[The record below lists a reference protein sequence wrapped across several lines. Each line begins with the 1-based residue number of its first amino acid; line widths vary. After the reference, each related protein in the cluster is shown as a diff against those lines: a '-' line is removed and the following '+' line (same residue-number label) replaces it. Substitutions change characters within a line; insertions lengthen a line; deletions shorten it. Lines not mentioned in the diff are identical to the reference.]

1 MANCRRESWGERL
14 ISRRYP
20 LRYSIGRK
28 LALVLMCSRP
38 QSALYNAF
46 ALLRGIVFCLFL
58 LLAAFLACPLPSG
71 AQQVPP
77 GAIGRVEGNDV
88 SVDNGTAADNVPAA
102 APAPGTPSFVFN
114 GSVLTVHD
122 GKARLMLVAGGQV
135 DICGPAKFTLLQ
147 SGASITLALNF
158 GRIHLQLPASTPL
171 RIFTPT
177 MIATPLDIG
186 GASRDITAG
195 LDMNDSLC
203 VVATNGA
210 IRLEQ
215 QFTGAGLIV
224 PQSGEFF
231 LSAGNLV
238 PVAGTPGSCECA
250 PMHVQ
255 SLPPPQIPVL
265 GVTSRDQ
272 LNVEQYPSEAAPAPA
287 PTPSPA
293 PSVAEKEP
301 APEPNVQL
309 RILAGANETHPTL
322 PPPQD
327 AVPPPPLVSVPEYK
341 IILPP
346 LVYSASSSPAPPED
360 PAIEAV
366 LLVRTVHV
374 EPDYQFTGH
383 VEAPHLATVAQKT
396 SSSPGKQGATD
407 ANSSGGKKEGFWA
420 RLKRAF
426 GGSS

>member
-1 MANCRRESWGERL
+1 
-14 ISRRYP
+14 
-20 LRYSIGRK
+20 
-28 LALVLMCSRP
+28 MCSRP
-38 QSALYNAF
+38 KFAAYNA
-46 ALLRGIVFCLFL
+46 ARLRPGIIAVLFL
-58 LLAAFLACPLPSG
+58 AFVSFLAG
-71 AQQVPP
+71 AQASRGQQAPP

-88 SVDNGTAADNVPAA
+88 SVDNGTTGDSSPTSAT
-102 APAPGTPSFVFN
+102 PGSPSFVFN

-122 GKARLMLVAGGQV
+122 GKARLTLVAGGQV

-147 SGASITLALNF
+147 SGPSITLALNF

-203 VVATNGA
+203 VLATSGA

-238 PVAGTPGSCECA
+238 PVAGTPGSCECT

-255 SLPPPQIPVL
+255 SLPPPQIPVM

-272 LNVEQYPSEAAPAPA
+272 LNVEQYPSEAAPTPA
-287 PTPSPA
+287 PPKAPPA
-293 PSVAEKEP
+293 ETAAKAPP
-301 APEPNVQL
+301 PEPNVQL
-309 RILAGANETHPTL
+309 RVLAGANDSHPTL
-322 PPPQD
+322 PAPKET
-327 AVPPPPLVSVPEYK
+327 APPPPVVSMPEYK

-346 LVYSASSSPAPPED
+346 LVYSASSAPAPPED
-360 PAIEAV
+360 PELGAV

-383 VEAPHLATVAQKT
+383 VEAPHLETVSQK
-396 SSSPGKQGATD
+396 SSPSPGKQGAGEG
-407 ANSSGGKKEGFWA
+407 NSSGNKKEGFWA

>member
-1 MANCRRESWGERL
+1 
-14 ISRRYP
+14 
-20 LRYSIGRK
+20 
-28 LALVLMCSRP
+28 V
-38 QSALYNAF
+38 
-46 ALLRGIVFCLFL
+46 
-58 LLAAFLACPLPSG
+58 
-71 AQQVPP
+71 
-77 GAIGRVEGNDV
+77 GRVEGMDV
-88 SVDNGTAADNVPAA
+88 SVDNGTTADNSAAVA
-102 APAPGTPSFVFN
+102 APPGSPSFVFS

-122 GKARLMLVAGGQV
+122 GKARLTLIAGGQV

-147 SGASITLALNF
+147 SGTSITLALNF

-186 GASRDITAG
+186 GASREITAG

-203 VVATNGA
+203 VVASSGA

-238 PVAGTPGSCECA
+238 PVAGAPGSCDCT
-250 PMHVQ
+250 PMHAQ
-255 SLPPPQIPVL
+255 ALPPPQIPVM

-287 PTPSPA
+287 PAPA
-293 PSVAEKEP
+293 PPAAVAEKEP

-309 RILAGANETHPTL
+309 RILAGANETHPIL
-322 PPPQD
+322 PAPKD
-327 AVPPPPLVSVPEYK
+327 AAPPPPVVSVPEYK

-360 PAIEAV
+360 PTLGAV

-383 VEAPHLATVAQKT
+383 VEAPHLESVTQKS
-396 SSSPGKQGATD
+396 SSSPGKQGASVS
-407 ANSSGGKKEGFWA
+407 NSSGGKKEGFWA

>member
-1 MANCRRESWGERL
+1 M
-14 ISRRYP
+14 I
-20 LRYSIGRK
+20 
-28 LALVLMCSRP
+28 LALS
-38 QSALYNAF
+38 
-46 ALLRGIVFCLFL
+46 
-58 LLAAFLACPLPSG
+58 AFLICAPMSRGQQAPAG
-71 AQQVPP
+71 AV
-77 GAIGRVEGNDV
+77 GRVEGNDV
-88 SVDNGTAADNVPAA
+88 SVDNGTAADGAPAA
-102 APAPGTPSFVFN
+102 ATPGAPSFVFN

-122 GKARLMLVAGGQV
+122 GKARLTLVAGGQV

-147 SGASITLALNF
+147 SGAAITLALNF

-203 VVATNGA
+203 VVASSGA

-238 PVAGTPGSCECA
+238 PVAGAPGSCECTPLHA
-250 PMHVQ
+250 Q
-255 SLPPPQIPVL
+255 SLPPPQIPVM
-265 GVTSRDQ
+265 GVTSPDQ
-272 LNVEQYPSEAAPAPA
+272 LNTEQYPSQEAPA
-287 PTPSPA
+287 PTPALPA
-293 PSVAEKEP
+293 AVAEKEP

-322 PPPQD
+322 PAPKD
-327 AVPPPPLVSVPEYK
+327 AAPPPPVVAVPEYK

-346 LVYSASSSPAPPED
+346 LVYSASALPAPPED
-360 PAIEAV
+360 PAMGAV

-383 VEAPHLATVAQKT
+383 VEAPHLETVAQKS
-396 SSSPGKQGATD
+396 SSSPGKQGVSD

>member
-1 MANCRRESWGERL
+1 MS
-14 ISRRYP
+14 
-20 LRYSIGRK
+20 
-28 LALVLMCSRP
+28 SRP
-38 QSALYNAF
+38 QSALCITGY
-46 ALLRGIVFCLFL
+46 LRPNSLAPIILV
-58 LLAAFLACPLPSG
+58 LAAFLMCPPFSRG
-71 AQQVPP
+71 QQAPP
-77 GAIGRVEGNDV
+77 GALGRVEGNDV
-88 SVDNGTAADNVPAA
+88 SVDNGTAADSAPAA
-102 APAPGTPSFVFN
+102 AAPGAPSYVFN

-122 GKARLMLVAGGQV
+122 GKARLTLAAGGQV

-147 SGASITLALNF
+147 SGAAITLALNF
-158 GRIHLQLPASTPL
+158 GRIHLQLAASTPL

-203 VVATNGA
+203 VLATSGA

-238 PVAGTPGSCECA
+238 PVAGAPGSCECT

-255 SLPPPQIPVL
+255 SLPPPQIPVM
-265 GVTSRDQ
+265 GVTSPDQ
-272 LNVEQYPSEAAPAPA
+272 LNTEQYPSEAAPAPA
-287 PTPSPA
+287 PKSPA
-293 PSVAEKEP
+293 AVAEKEP
-301 APEPNVQL
+301 AAEPNVQL

-322 PPPQD
+322 PAPKEATPP
-327 AVPPPPLVSVPEYK
+327 APVVSVPEYK

-346 LVYSASSSPAPPED
+346 LVYSASSLPAPPED
-360 PAIEAV
+360 PSIEAV

-383 VEAPHLATVAQKT
+383 VEAPSMETAAQKS
-396 SSSPGKQGATD
+396 SSSPGKQGASE
-407 ANSSGGKKEGFWA
+407 ANSPGGKKEGFWA

>member
-1 MANCRRESWGERL
+1 VA
-14 ISRRYP
+14 
-20 LRYSIGRK
+20 
-28 LALVLMCSRP
+28 A
-38 QSALYNAF
+38 
-46 ALLRGIVFCLFL
+46 LFL
-58 LLAAFLACPLPSG
+58 AFVAVLADARVSRGQDA
-71 AQQVPP
+71 PP
-77 GAIGRVEGNDV
+77 GAIGRVEGHDV
-88 SVDNGTAADNVPAA
+88 SVDNGTTADNSPAA
-102 APAPGTPSFVFN
+102 VTPGTPSFVFN

-122 GKARLMLVAGGQV
+122 GKARLTLVAGGQV

-147 SGASITLALNF
+147 SGVSITLALNF
-158 GRIHLQLPASTPL
+158 GRVHLQLPASTPL

-186 GASRDITAG
+186 GASRDIIAG

-203 VVATNGA
+203 VVATSGA

-215 QFTGAGLIV
+215 QFSGAGLIV

-238 PVAGTPGSCECA
+238 PVAGTPGSCECT

-255 SLPPPQIPVL
+255 SLPPPQIPVM

-272 LNVEQYPSEAAPAPA
+272 LNVEQYPSEAAPTPA
-287 PTPSPA
+287 PTPA
-293 PSVAEKEP
+293 PPTETAAKEP

-322 PPPQD
+322 PAPKAAAPSPP
-327 AVPPPPLVSVPEYK
+327 VVSVPEYK

-346 LVYSASSSPAPPED
+346 LVYSASSLPAPPED

-383 VEAPHLATVAQKT
+383 VEAPHLETVAQKT
-396 SSSPGKQGATD
+396 SSSSSSSPGKQGAG
-407 ANSSGGKKEGFWA
+407 AGNSSGGKKEGFWA

>member
-1 MANCRRESWGERL
+1 
-14 ISRRYP
+14 
-20 LRYSIGRK
+20 
-28 LALVLMCSRP
+28 MCSRP
-38 QSALYNAF
+38 QSAQRKAF
-46 ALLRGIVFCLFL
+46 PLRRRIVIPLVL
-58 LLAAFLACPLPSG
+58 VLTAISACPQLSRGQQAPSG
-71 AQQVPP
+71 AV
-77 GAIGRVEGNDV
+77 GRVEGMDV
-88 SVDNGTAADNVPAA
+88 SVDNGTTADNSAAVA
-102 APAPGTPSFVFN
+102 APPGSPSFVFS

-122 GKARLMLVAGGQV
+122 GKARLTLIAGGQV

-147 SGASITLALNF
+147 SGTSITLALNF

-186 GASRDITAG
+186 GASREITAG

-203 VVATNGA
+203 VVASSGA

-224 PQSGEFF
+224 PQIGEFF

-238 PVAGTPGSCECA
+238 PVAGAPGSCDCT
-250 PMHVQ
+250 PMHAQ
-255 SLPPPQIPVL
+255 ALPPPQIPVM

-287 PTPSPA
+287 PAPA
-293 PSVAEKEP
+293 PPAAVAEKEP

-309 RILAGANETHPTL
+309 RILAGANETHPIL
-322 PPPQD
+322 PAPKD
-327 AVPPPPLVSVPEYK
+327 AAPPPPVVSVPEYK

-360 PAIEAV
+360 PTLGAV

-383 VEAPHLATVAQKT
+383 VEAPHLESVTQKS
-396 SSSPGKQGATD
+396 SSSPGKQGASVS
-407 ANSSGGKKEGFWA
+407 NSSGGKKEGFWA

>member
-1 MANCRRESWGERL
+1 
-14 ISRRYP
+14 
-20 LRYSIGRK
+20 
-28 LALVLMCSRP
+28 MCSRP
-38 QSALYNAF
+38 KFAAYNA
-46 ALLRGIVFCLFL
+46 ARLRPGIIAVLFL
-58 LLAAFLACPLPSG
+58 AFVSLLAG
-71 AQQVPP
+71 AQASRGQQAPP

-88 SVDNGTAADNVPAA
+88 SVDNGTTGDSSPTSAT
-102 APAPGTPSFVFN
+102 PGSPSFVFN

-122 GKARLMLVAGGQV
+122 GKARLTLVAGGQV

-147 SGASITLALNF
+147 SGPSITLALNF

-203 VVATNGA
+203 VLATSGA

-238 PVAGTPGSCECA
+238 PVAGTPGSCECT

-255 SLPPPQIPVL
+255 SLPPPQIPVM

-272 LNVEQYPSEAAPAPA
+272 LNVEQYPSEAAPTPA
-287 PTPSPA
+287 PPKA
-293 PSVAEKEP
+293 PPIETAAKAP

-309 RILAGANETHPTL
+309 RVLAGANDSHPTL
-322 PPPQD
+322 PAPKET
-327 AVPPPPLVSVPEYK
+327 APPPPVVSMPEYK

-346 LVYSASSSPAPPED
+346 LVYSASSAPAPPED
-360 PAIEAV
+360 PELGAV

-383 VEAPHLATVAQKT
+383 VEAPHLETVSQK
-396 SSSPGKQGATD
+396 SSPSPGKQGAGEG
-407 ANSSGGKKEGFWA
+407 NSSGNKKEGFWA

>member
-1 MANCRRESWGERL
+1 MWEQL

-28 LALVLMCSRP
+28 LALVPMCSRP
-38 QSALYNAF
+38 QFAAYKALC
-46 ALLRGIVFCLFL
+46 LKPRIVAVLFL
-58 LLAAFLACPLPSG
+58 AFIALLAA
-71 AQQVPP
+71 AQVSRGQQAPP

-88 SVDNGTAADNVPAA
+88 SVDNGTTGDSSPAA
-102 APAPGTPSFVFN
+102 ATPGAPSFVFN

-122 GKARLMLVAGGQV
+122 GKARLTLVAGGQV

-147 SGASITLALNF
+147 SGPSITLALNF
-158 GRIHLQLPASTPL
+158 GRVHLQLPASTPL

-186 GASRDITAG
+186 GASRDIIAG

-203 VVATNGA
+203 VVATSGA

-238 PVAGTPGSCECA
+238 PVAGTPGSCECT

-255 SLPPPQIPVL
+255 SLPPPQIPVM

-272 LNVEQYPSEAAPAPA
+272 LNVQQYPSEAAPTPAATPA
-287 PTPSPA
+287 PPVETTA
-293 PSVAEKEP
+293 KEP

-309 RILAGANETHPTL
+309 RILAGTKETHPTL
-322 PPPQD
+322 PAPKDAAPSPP
-327 AVPPPPLVSVPEYK
+327 VVSVPEYK

-346 LVYSASSSPAPPED
+346 LVYSTSSLPSPPED

-383 VEAPHLATVAQKT
+383 VEAPHLEAVAQKS
-396 SSSPGKQGATD
+396 SSSPGRQGAGEG
-407 ANSSGGKKEGFWA
+407 NSSGGKKEGFWA

>member
-1 MANCRRESWGERL
+1 MVV
-14 ISRRYP
+14 P
-20 LRYSIGRK
+20 L
-28 LALVLMCSRP
+28 LLVLTAMGTRP
-38 QSALYNAF
+38 QMS
-46 ALLRGIVFCLFL
+46 RG
-58 LLAAFLACPLPSG
+58 
-71 AQQVPP
+71 QQAPP
-77 GAIGRVEGNDV
+77 GAVGRVEGMDV
-88 SVDNGTAADNVPAA
+88 SVDNGTTADNSSAVAA
-102 APAPGTPSFVFN
+102 APGSPSFVFS

-122 GKARLMLVAGGQV
+122 GKARLTLIAGGQV

-186 GASRDITAG
+186 GASREITAG

-203 VVATNGA
+203 VVAASGA

-238 PVAGTPGSCECA
+238 PVAGAPGSCECT
-250 PMHVQ
+250 PMHAQ
-255 SLPPPQIPVL
+255 ALPPPQIPVM

-272 LNVEQYPSEAAPAPA
+272 LNVEQYPSEAAPAP
-287 PTPSPA
+287 TPA
-293 PSVAEKEP
+293 PPTAVAEKEP

-309 RILAGANETHPTL
+309 RILAGANETHPIL
-322 PPPQD
+322 PAPKD
-327 AVPPPPLVSVPEYK
+327 AAPPPPVLSVPEYK

-360 PAIEAV
+360 PAIGAV

-383 VEAPHLATVAQKT
+383 VEAPHWETVAQKS
-396 SSSPGKQGATD
+396 SSSPGKQGASVS
-407 ANSSGGKKEGFWA
+407 NSSAGKKEGFWA

>member
-1 MANCRRESWGERL
+1 
-14 ISRRYP
+14 
-20 LRYSIGRK
+20 
-28 LALVLMCSRP
+28 MCSRP

-46 ALLRGIVFCLFL
+46 RSRPRIVALLILVGT
-58 LLAAFLACPLPSG
+58 AFLACPRLSRG
-71 AQQVPP
+71 QQAPA

-88 SVDNGTAADNVPAA
+88 SVDNGTAAES
-102 APAPGTPSFVFN
+102 APAPAAHGSPSFVFN

-122 GKARLMLVAGGQV
+122 GKARLTLVAGGQV
-135 DICGPAKFTLLQ
+135 DVCGPAKFTLLQ
-147 SGASITLALNF
+147 SGPSITLALNF
-158 GRIHLQLPASTPL
+158 GRIHLQLPVSTPL

-186 GASRDITAG
+186 GASREITAG

-203 VVATNGA
+203 VVASSGA

-238 PVAGTPGSCECA
+238 PVAGAPGSCECT
-250 PMHVQ
+250 PMHAQ
-255 SLPPPQIPVL
+255 SSPPPQIPVM

-272 LNVEQYPSEAAPAPA
+272 LNVQQYPSEAAPAPT
-287 PTPSPA
+287 PTPPTA
-293 PSVAEKEP
+293 VAEKEP
-301 APEPNVQL
+301 APQPNVQL
-309 RILAGANETHPTL
+309 RILAGANETHPIL
-322 PPPQD
+322 PAPKD
-327 AVPPPPLVSVPEYK
+327 AAPPPPVLSVPEYK

-346 LVYSASSSPAPPED
+346 LVYSASSSPTPPED

-383 VEAPHLATVAQKT
+383 VEAPHLEPVAQKS
-396 SSSPGKQGATD
+396 SSSPGKQGAGE

>member
-1 MANCRRESWGERL
+1 LQERR
-14 ISRRYP
+14 ISRRYA
-20 LRYSIGRK
+20 LRYSIERK
-28 LALVLMCSRP
+28 FALDPMCSRP
-38 QSALYNAF
+38 QSALCNAAHLRPSSF
-46 ALLRGIVFCLFL
+46 APIV
-58 LLAAFLACPLPSG
+58 LALGAFLVCPLLSRG
-71 AQQVPP
+71 QQAPP

-88 SVDNGTAADNVPAA
+88 SVDNGTTVDNAPAA
-102 APAPGTPSFVFN
+102 AATRGSPSFVFN
-114 GSVLTVHD
+114 GSVMTVHD
-122 GKARLMLVAGGQV
+122 GKARLALVAGGQV

-238 PVAGTPGSCECA
+238 PVAGAPGGCDCT

-265 GVTSRDQ
+265 GVTSPNQ
-272 LNVEQYPSEAAPAPA
+272 LNTEQYPSEAAPAPA
-287 PTPSPA
+287 PTPA
-293 PSVAEKEP
+293 PPIAVAEKEP

-309 RILAGANETHPTL
+309 RILAGANQTHP
-322 PPPQD
+322 
-327 AVPPPPLVSVPEYK
+327 
-341 IILPP
+341 IM
-346 LVYSASSSPAPPED
+346 PAPKDRFFRCRSTRLFCRRWCIRLPHRPRRRKIRRLRRFCWCEPCTWSRIINSQD
-360 PAIEAV
+360 MWKHRIWKRWRRRVAHRRESKGRAMRIHLEA
-366 LLVRTVHV
+366 
-374 EPDYQFTGH
+374 
-383 VEAPHLATVAQKT
+383 
-396 SSSPGKQGATD
+396 
-407 ANSSGGKKEGFWA
+407 
-420 RLKRAF
+420 KRKDF
-426 GGSS
+426 GRD

>member
-1 MANCRRESWGERL
+1 
-14 ISRRYP
+14 
-20 LRYSIGRK
+20 
-28 LALVLMCSRP
+28 MCSRP
-38 QSALYNAF
+38 QFAPYGTIRLWPRIAVLPALA
-46 ALLRGIVFCLFL
+46 
-58 LLAAFLACPLPSG
+58 LAAFLACPQLSRG
-71 AQQVPP
+71 QQTPP

-88 SVDNGTAADNVPAA
+88 SVDNGTTMDGSSAA
-102 APAPGTPSFVFN
+102 AKPGTPSFVFN

-122 GKARLMLVAGGQV
+122 GKARLTLVAGGQV

-147 SGASITLALNF
+147 SGPSITLALNF
-158 GRIHLQLPASTPL
+158 GRIHLQLPVSTPL

-186 GASRDITAG
+186 GAARDITAG

-203 VVATNGA
+203 VLATSGA

-238 PVAGTPGSCECA
+238 PVAGTPGSCECT

-255 SLPPPQIPVL
+255 SLPPPVIPVM
-265 GVTSRDQ
+265 GITSPSQ
-272 LNVEQYPSEAAPAPA
+272 LSVEQYPSDATPAAAPKPAPA
-287 PTPSPA
+287 PPTETA
-293 PSVAEKEP
+293 AKEP
-301 APEPNVQL
+301 APEPHVQL
-309 RILAGANETHPTL
+309 SILAGANEAHPT
-322 PPPQD
+322 PQAQKP
-327 AVPPPPLVSVPEYK
+327 AVPPPPVVSVPEYK

-346 LVYSASSSPAPPED
+346 LVYSASSAPAPPEE
-360 PAIEAV
+360 PAVDAV

-383 VEAPHLATVAQKT
+383 VEAPRLETVAQKT
-396 SSSPGKQGATD
+396 SSSPPKQPASD
-407 ANSSGGKKEGFWA
+407 VNSSGNKKEGFWA

>member
-1 MANCRRESWGERL
+1 
-14 ISRRYP
+14 
-20 LRYSIGRK
+20 
-28 LALVLMCSRP
+28 VLFW
-38 QSALYNAF
+38 AF
-46 ALLRGIVFCLFL
+46 FASLG
-58 LLAAFLACPLPSG
+58 G
-71 AQQVPP
+71 AQVSRGQQMPP

-88 SVDNGTAADNVPAA
+88 SVDNGATADNAPAA
-102 APAPGTPSFVFN
+102 ATPGSPSFVFN

-122 GKARLMLVAGGQV
+122 GKARLTLVAGGQV

-158 GRIHLQLPASTPL
+158 GRVHLQLPVSTPL

-186 GASRDITAG
+186 GANRDIIAG
-195 LDMNDSLC
+195 LDSNDSLC
-203 VVATNGA
+203 VVATSGA

-238 PVAGTPGSCECA
+238 PVAGTPGSCECT

-255 SLPPPQIPVL
+255 SLPPPPIPVM
-265 GVTSRDQ
+265 GVTSRDR
-272 LNVEQYPSEAAPAPA
+272 LNVEQYPSESAPTPA
-287 PTPSPA
+287 PTPA
-293 PSVAEKEP
+293 PPTETAAKEP

-309 RILAGANETHPTL
+309 RVLAGANDTHPIL
-322 PPPQD
+322 PAPK
-327 AVPPPPLVSVPEYK
+327 AAAPPPPVVSVPEYK

-346 LVYSASSSPAPPED
+346 LVYSASSLPAPPEV
-360 PAIEAV
+360 PAIGAV

-374 EPDYQFTGH
+374 EPDFQFTGH
-383 VEAPHLATVAQKT
+383 VEAPHMETVAQKS
-396 SSSPGKQGATD
+396 SSSPGKQGAGEG
-407 ANSSGGKKEGFWA
+407 NSSGGKKDGFWA

>member
-1 MANCRRESWGERL
+1 
-14 ISRRYP
+14 
-20 LRYSIGRK
+20 
-28 LALVLMCSRP
+28 MCSRP
-38 QSALYNAF
+38 QSAPCNAACLRLRRLAPIIL
-46 ALLRGIVFCLFL
+46 ALGAV
-58 LLAAFLACPLPSG
+58 LACPLLSRG
-71 AQQVPP
+71 QQAPP
-77 GAIGRVEGNDV
+77 GAVGRVEGNDV
-88 SVDNGTAADNVPAA
+88 SVDNGTAADSAPAA
-102 APAPGTPSFVFN
+102 ATHGSPSFVFN

-122 GKARLMLVAGGQV
+122 GKARLTLVAGGQV

-186 GASRDITAG
+186 GASREITAG

-203 VVATNGA
+203 VVASSGA

-238 PVAGTPGSCECA
+238 PVAGTPGSCECT

-272 LNVEQYPSEAAPAPA
+272 LNVQQYPSEAAPAPTPVPPTA
-287 PTPSPA
+287 PPNA
-293 PSVAEKEP
+293 VAEKEP

-309 RILAGANETHPTL
+309 RILAGANETHPIL
-322 PPPQD
+322 PAPKDAAPSPP
-327 AVPPPPLVSVPEYK
+327 VVYVPEYK

-383 VEAPHLATVAQKT
+383 VEAPHLDAVAQKT
-396 SSSPGKQGATD
+396 SSSPGKQGAGD

>member
-1 MANCRRESWGERL
+1 
-14 ISRRYP
+14 
-20 LRYSIGRK
+20 
-28 LALVLMCSRP
+28 MCSRP
-38 QSALYNAF
+38 QF
-46 ALLRGIVFCLFL
+46 APRTDRHLRPRIPEVLFL
-58 LLAAFLACPLPSG
+58 AFLAFLASAPVSHG
-71 AQQVPP
+71 QQAPP
-77 GAIGRVEGNDV
+77 GAIGRIEGNDV
-88 SVDNGTAADNVPAA
+88 SVDNGMTGDNPSGRA
-102 APAPGTPSFVFN
+102 APGTPSFVFN

-122 GKARLMLVAGGQV
+122 GKAQLTLVAGGQV

-147 SGASITLALNF
+147 SGASITMALNF
-158 GRIHLQLPASTPL
+158 GRVHLQLPASTPL

-186 GASRDITAG
+186 GASRDIIAG

-203 VVATNGA
+203 VVATSGA

-238 PVAGTPGSCECA
+238 PVAGTPGSCECT

-255 SLPPPQIPVL
+255 SLPPPQIPVM
-265 GVTSRDQ
+265 GVTSRNQ
-272 LNVEQYPSEAAPAPA
+272 LNVEQYPSETAASPA
-287 PTPSPA
+287 PTPA
-293 PSVAEKEP
+293 PPTETAVKEP

-322 PPPQD
+322 PAPKD
-327 AVPPPPLVSVPEYK
+327 APPPAPVVSVPEYK

-346 LVYSASSSPAPPED
+346 LVYSASSLPAPPED
-360 PAIEAV
+360 PEIGAV

-374 EPDYQFTGH
+374 EPDYRFTGH
-383 VEAPHLATVAQKT
+383 VEAPHMETVAQKS
-396 SSSPGKQGATD
+396 SSSPGKQGAGEG
-407 ANSSGGKKEGFWA
+407 NSSGGKREGFWA

>member
-1 MANCRRESWGERL
+1 M
-14 ISRRYP
+14 Y
-20 LRYSIGRK
+20 
-28 LALVLMCSRP
+28 SRP
-38 QSALYNAF
+38 QSALYNAVPLRPRIVI
-46 ALLRGIVFCLFL
+46 LLVLVMT
-58 LLAAFLACPLPSG
+58 AFLASPRLSRGQQAPLG
-71 AQQVPP
+71 AV
-77 GAIGRVEGNDV
+77 GRVEGNDV
-88 SVDNGTAADNVPAA
+88 SVDNGTAADSSPAA
-102 APAPGTPSFVFN
+102 GTPGAPSFVFN

-122 GKARLMLVAGGQV
+122 GKARLTLVAGGQV
-135 DICGPAKFTLLQ
+135 DVCGPAKFTLLQ

-203 VVATNGA
+203 VVAASGA

-224 PQSGEFF
+224 PQGGEFF
-231 LSAGNLV
+231 LAAGNLV
-238 PVAGTPGSCECA
+238 PVAGAPGSCECT
-250 PMHVQ
+250 PMHAQ
-255 SLPPPQIPVL
+255 SLPPPQIPVM

-272 LNVEQYPSEAAPAPA
+272 LNTEQYPSESAPA
-287 PTPSPA
+287 PTPA
-293 PSVAEKEP
+293 PVPPIAVAEKEP

-309 RILAGANETHPTL
+309 RILAGANDTHPIL
-322 PPPQD
+322 PAPKETAPSPP
-327 AVPPPPLVSVPEYK
+327 VVSVPEYK

-346 LVYSASSSPAPPED
+346 LVYSASSLPTPPED

-374 EPDYQFTGH
+374 EPDYQFAGH
-383 VEAPHLATVAQKT
+383 VEAPRLETVAQK
-396 SSSPGKQGATD
+396 SSASPGKQGASV

>member
-1 MANCRRESWGERL
+1 MRERL

-28 LALVLMCSRP
+28 LALVPMCSRP
-38 QSALYNAF
+38 QSAAYNALCWRPRIAAVLF
-46 ALLRGIVFCLFL
+46 LAFVALLAGARVSRG
-58 LLAAFLACPLPSG
+58 
-71 AQQVPP
+71 QQAPP
-77 GAIGRVEGNDV
+77 GAIGHVEGNDV
-88 SVDNGTAADNVPAA
+88 SVDNGTAGDSSPAA
-102 APAPGTPSFVFN
+102 ATPGAPSFVFN

-122 GKARLMLVAGGQV
+122 GKARLTLVAGGQV

-158 GRIHLQLPASTPL
+158 GRVHLQLPASTPL

-186 GASRDITAG
+186 GANRDIIAG

-203 VVATNGA
+203 VVATSGA

-238 PVAGTPGSCECA
+238 PVAGTPGSCECT

-255 SLPPPQIPVL
+255 SLPPPQIPVM

-272 LNVEQYPSEAAPAPA
+272 LNVEQYPSESAPAPA
-287 PTPSPA
+287 PPVETA
-293 PSVAEKEP
+293 AKEP

-309 RILAGANETHPTL
+309 RILAGANATHPTL
-322 PPPQD
+322 PAPKEV
-327 AVPPPPLVSVPEYK
+327 APPPPVVSAPEYK

-346 LVYSASSSPAPPED
+346 LVYSASSLPAPPED
-360 PAIEAV
+360 PEIGAV

-383 VEAPHLATVAQKT
+383 VEAPHLETVAQKS
-396 SSSPGKQGATD
+396 SSSPGKQGAGEG
-407 ANSSGGKKEGFWA
+407 NSSGGKKEGFWA

>member
-1 MANCRRESWGERL
+1 V
-14 ISRRYP
+14 
-20 LRYSIGRK
+20 
-28 LALVLMCSRP
+28 LVSMCSRP
-38 QSALYNAF
+38 QSAQRKAF
-46 ALLRGIVFCLFL
+46 PLRRKIAILLVLVSTAFWAGPQT
-58 LLAAFLACPLPSG
+58 LAG
-71 AQQVPP
+71 QQAPP
-77 GAIGRVEGNDV
+77 GAVGRVEGMDV
-88 SVDNGTAADNVPAA
+88 SVDNGTTADNSSAVAA
-102 APAPGTPSFVFN
+102 APGSPSFVFS

-122 GKARLMLVAGGQV
+122 GKARLTLLAGGQV

-147 SGASITLALNF
+147 SGPSITLALNF

-186 GASRDITAG
+186 GASREITAG

-203 VVATNGA
+203 VVASSGA
-210 IRLEQ
+210 IRLER

-238 PVAGTPGSCECA
+238 PVAGAPGSCECTA
-250 PMHVQ
+250 MHAQ
-255 SLPPPQIPVL
+255 ALPPPPIPVM

-272 LNVEQYPSEAAPAPA
+272 LNVEQYPSEATPAPAPA
-287 PTPSPA
+287 PAPPA
-293 PSVAEKEP
+293 AVAEKEP

-309 RILAGANETHPTL
+309 RILAGANETHPIL
-322 PPPQD
+322 PAPKD
-327 AVPPPPLVSVPEYK
+327 AAPPPPVVSVPEYK

-360 PAIEAV
+360 PAIGAV

-383 VEAPHLATVAQKT
+383 VEAPHLETVAQKS
-396 SSSPGKQGATD
+396 SSSPGKQGASGS
-407 ANSSGGKKEGFWA
+407 NSSGGKKEGFWA

>member
-1 MANCRRESWGERL
+1 
-14 ISRRYP
+14 
-20 LRYSIGRK
+20 
-28 LALVLMCSRP
+28 
-38 QSALYNAF
+38 
-46 ALLRGIVFCLFL
+46 
-58 LLAAFLACPLPSG
+58 
-71 AQQVPP
+71 
-77 GAIGRVEGNDV
+77 
-88 SVDNGTAADNVPAA
+88 
-102 APAPGTPSFVFN
+102 
-114 GSVLTVHD
+114 
-122 GKARLMLVAGGQV
+122 V

-158 GRIHLQLPASTPL
+158 GRVHLQLPASTPL

-186 GASRDITAG
+186 GASRDIIAG

-203 VVATNGA
+203 VVATSGA

-224 PQSGEFF
+224 PQNGEFF

-238 PVAGTPGSCECA
+238 PVAGTPGSCECT

-255 SLPPPQIPVL
+255 SLPPPQIPVM
-265 GVTSRDQ
+265 GVTSPDQ
-272 LNVEQYPSEAAPAPA
+272 LNVQQYPSEAAPTPA
-287 PTPSPA
+287 PPKA
-293 PSVAEKEP
+293 PPTETAAKEP

-309 RILAGANETHPTL
+309 RILAGANDTHPTL
-322 PPPQD
+322 PAPKK
-327 AVPPPPLVSVPEYK
+327 APPPEPVVSVPEYK

-346 LVYSASSSPAPPED
+346 LVYSASSLPAPPED

-383 VEAPHLATVAQKT
+383 VEAPHMETVAQKS
-396 SSSPGKQGATD
+396 SSSPGRQGAGEG
-407 ANSSGGKKEGFWA
+407 NSSGGKKEGFWA

>member
-1 MANCRRESWGERL
+1 
-14 ISRRYP
+14 
-20 LRYSIGRK
+20 
-28 LALVLMCSRP
+28 MCSRS
-38 QSALYNAF
+38 QSARNRVFPLLPRLAAVLLVACA
-46 ALLRGIVFCLFL
+46 ALLAGPQL
-58 LLAAFLACPLPSG
+58 LR
-71 AQQVPP
+71 AQQAPP
-77 GAIGRVEGNDV
+77 GAIGRVDGNDV
-88 SVDNGTAADNVPAA
+88 SVDNGTAVESAPAA
-102 APAPGTPSFVFN
+102 HGSPSFVFN

-122 GKARLMLVAGGQV
+122 GKARLALVAGGQV

-158 GRIHLQLPASTPL
+158 GRIHLQLPATTPL

-203 VVATNGA
+203 VVATSGA

-238 PVAGTPGSCECA
+238 PVAGAPGSCECT

-255 SLPPPQIPVL
+255 ALPPPQIPVL
-265 GVTSRDQ
+265 GVTSPNQ
-272 LNVEQYPSEAAPAPA
+272 LNTEQYPSEATPA
-287 PTPSPA
+287 PTPA
-293 PSVAEKEP
+293 PPTALAEKEP
-301 APEPNVQL
+301 KPEPNVQL
-309 RILAGANETHPTL
+309 RILAGANETHPIL
-322 PPPQD
+322 PAPKD
-327 AVPPPPLVSVPEYK
+327 AAPPPPVVSVPEYK

-346 LVYSASSSPAPPED
+346 LVYSASAAPAPPED

-383 VEAPHLATVAQKT
+383 VEAPHLETVAQKS
-396 SSSPGKQGATD
+396 SSSPGKQGASD

>member
-1 MANCRRESWGERL
+1 M
-14 ISRRYP
+14 
-20 LRYSIGRK
+20 
-28 LALVLMCSRP
+28 
-38 QSALYNAF
+38 
-46 ALLRGIVFCLFL
+46 
-58 LLAAFLACPLPSG
+58 
-71 AQQVPP
+71 
-77 GAIGRVEGNDV
+77 
-88 SVDNGTAADNVPAA
+88 
-102 APAPGTPSFVFN
+102 
-114 GSVLTVHD
+114 HD
-122 GKARLMLVAGGQV
+122 GKARLTLVAGGQV

-203 VVATNGA
+203 VLATSGA

-238 PVAGTPGSCECA
+238 PVAGTPGSCECT

-255 SLPPPQIPVL
+255 SLPPPQIPVM

-272 LNVEQYPSEAAPAPA
+272 LNVEQYPSEAAPTPA
-287 PTPSPA
+287 PPKA
-293 PSVAEKEP
+293 PPIETAAKAP

-309 RILAGANETHPTL
+309 RVLAGANESHPTL
-322 PPPQD
+322 PAPKET
-327 AVPPPPLVSVPEYK
+327 APPPPVVSMPEYK

-346 LVYSASSSPAPPED
+346 LVYSASSAPAPPED
-360 PAIEAV
+360 PELGAV

-383 VEAPHLATVAQKT
+383 VEAPHLETVAQK
-396 SSSPGKQGATD
+396 SSPSPGKQGAGEG
-407 ANSSGGKKEGFWA
+407 NSSGNKKEGFWA

>member
-1 MANCRRESWGERL
+1 
-14 ISRRYP
+14 
-20 LRYSIGRK
+20 
-28 LALVLMCSRP
+28 MCSRP
-38 QSALYNAF
+38 QSAPCNAARLRLRRLAPIIL
-46 ALLRGIVFCLFL
+46 ALGAV
-58 LLAAFLACPLPSG
+58 LACPLLSRG
-71 AQQVPP
+71 QQAPP
-77 GAIGRVEGNDV
+77 GAVGRVEGNDV
-88 SVDNGTAADNVPAA
+88 SVDNGTAADSAPAA
-102 APAPGTPSFVFN
+102 ATHGSPSFVFN

-122 GKARLMLVAGGQV
+122 GKARLTLVAGGQV

-186 GASRDITAG
+186 GASREITAG

-203 VVATNGA
+203 VVASSGA

-238 PVAGTPGSCECA
+238 PVAGTPGSCECT

-272 LNVEQYPSEAAPAPA
+272 LNVQQYPSEAAPAP
-287 PTPSPA
+287 TPA
-293 PSVAEKEP
+293 PPTAPPNAVAEKEP

-309 RILAGANETHPTL
+309 RILAGANETHPIL
-322 PPPQD
+322 PAPKD
-327 AVPPPPLVSVPEYK
+327 AAPPPPVVYVPEYK

-346 LVYSASSSPAPPED
+346 LVYSTSSSPAPPED

-383 VEAPHLATVAQKT
+383 VEAPHLDAVAQKT
-396 SSSPGKQGATD
+396 SSSPGKQGAGD
-407 ANSSGGKKEGFWA
+407 ANSSGRKKEGFWA

>member
-1 MANCRRESWGERL
+1 
-14 ISRRYP
+14 
-20 LRYSIGRK
+20 
-28 LALVLMCSRP
+28 MCSRP
-38 QSALYNAF
+38 QSALYNAVPLRPRIVI
-46 ALLRGIVFCLFL
+46 LLVLVL
-58 LLAAFLACPLPSG
+58 TAFLASPRLSRG
-71 AQQVPP
+71 QQAPP
-77 GAIGRVEGNDV
+77 GAVGRVEGNDV
-88 SVDNGTAADNVPAA
+88 SVDNGTATDSAPAA
-102 APAPGTPSFVFN
+102 ATPGAPSFVFN

-122 GKARLMLVAGGQV
+122 GKARLTLIAGGQV
-135 DICGPAKFTLLQ
+135 DVCGPAKFTLLQ

-203 VVATNGA
+203 VVASSGA

-224 PQSGEFF
+224 PQGGEFF
-231 LSAGNLV
+231 LAAGNLV
-238 PVAGTPGSCECA
+238 PVAGAPGSCECT
-250 PMHVQ
+250 PMHAQ
-255 SLPPPQIPVL
+255 SLPPPKIPVM
-265 GVTSRDQ
+265 GVTSPDQ
-272 LNVEQYPSEAAPAPA
+272 LNTQQYPSEAAPAP
-287 PTPSPA
+287 PPA
-293 PSVAEKEP
+293 PAPQTAVAEKEP

-309 RILAGANETHPTL
+309 RILAGANETHPIL
-322 PPPQD
+322 PAPKDTAPSPP
-327 AVPPPPLVSVPEYK
+327 VVSVPEYK

-346 LVYSASSSPAPPED
+346 LVYSASSLPAPPDD

-383 VEAPHLATVAQKT
+383 VEAPNLETVAQKS
-396 SSSPGKQGATD
+396 SSSPGKQGASV